1 MAIGP
6 TQLLIVVSLE
16 RRDFHD
22 ALIVELERL
31 HDEAI
36 VRVVD
41 ALALDKDAG
50 GEVEVRPLVEA
61 GEEASIGIDCAIDV
75 VAELPNGS
83 SAALVLLEHHWAW
96 RLHDVIAALGGFAI
110 SDGFI
115 VSPLDLAGFAATRPA
130 PGVRADER
138 IGAVDPVV

>member
-6 TQLLIVVSLE
+6 TQLLIVVSLK

-22 ALIVELERL
+22 GLIAELERL

-36 VRVVD
+36 VHVVD
-41 ALALDKDAG
+41 AVALDKDAA
-50 GEVEVRPLVEA
+50 GEVEVRQLVEA
-61 GEEASIGIDCAIDV
+61 GEGASIGLDCAIDV
-75 VAELPNGS
+75 LSELPNGS

-96 RLHDVIAALGGFAI
+96 RLHDVIASLSGFAV

-115 VSPLDLAGFAATRPA
+115 VSPLDLGSFAAAAPA
-130 PGVRADER
+130 AAVRGDER
-138 IGAVDPVV
+138 VGAGPVV